1 MPVQQVTERESA
13 EAPMLQEGE
22 EVRLT
27 ARASCVMANDDGPG
41 IVFISTQ
48 RLIWLSTADVTKG
61 YAWTYSSIIL
71 HAVSRDPE
79 AYAQQCIYCQL
90 DGPTGDDDEDETP
103 ELRLVPENPAELDAM
118 FRSMAECSALNPDPT
133 DDQAADADSSDEI
146 GEEVAAAMGW
156 LPAPDPDAME
166 DAEEDE
172 EGGDVDMEPELN
184 GHK

>member
-1 MPVQQVTERESA
+1 MPVQNVSERETA

-27 ARASCVMANDDGPG
+27 ARANCVMANDDGAG
-41 IVFISTQ
+41 IVFVSTQ

-71 HAVSRDPE
+71 HAISRDPE
-79 AYAQQCIYCQL
+79 AYAQPCIYCQL
-90 DGPTGDDDEDETP
+90 DGPTGDEEDETP
-103 ELRLVPENPAELDAM
+103 EMRLVPENPAELDAM

-156 LPAPDPDAME
+156 IPENDPDALE
-166 DAEEDE
+166 DAEEDAD
-172 EGGDVDMEPELN
+172 GDVDMEPELN
-184 GHK
+184 GHH